1 MKHKSTGRKKDL
13 YSSVFVIILWLNL
26 FSIAAVSLF
35 NYFVFHRMSNEAYL
49 KRFIEN
55 NSQVTEL
62 AFGNIDKQ
70 IIASACHIPQIY
82 FSPIAENDDFLR
94 PQEQDIAG
102 LPEKV
107 LALTIGMRRMEK
119 AYPYVRSIDIY
130 YEGTNT
136 VVTGYDKVHFP
147 ETQERIAQYL
157 PWLQPWQESG
167 AESGFLNRSI
177 KAYSV
182 EEPVITYVAKLSQP
196 KWKGSCVYLGIH
208 IAESALGTYISE
220 RDGSL
225 AIVARGD
232 QIIYDTPLDEEERM
246 SAAAVMAEADR
257 QGIVFEKGGEP
268 VSLNVAGDS
277 QTVFYTISQDT
288 GFLYLYRMPDSS
300 FYQEYNVTKRM
311 FIIGYLVSI
320 AFNLLVLALIT
331 YYNNTAYRKRV
342 QQVSE
347 GAGITISRDTR
358 SFEGTLQV
366 LTNEISSLHQSI
378 DSSKALL
385 FQSAVRSVIL
395 NKNPE
400 MAYDKLEPYL
410 TGDCVCTFFLYL
422 TEKDS
427 AKLSVESLQNE
438 YAVGSRPYEVLFTIM
453 ENDGLVAVLIA
464 PDQDMMTG
472 RNSFMKEMSDRFP
485 MCHMVSGKNC
495 AVKKEGV
502 KESYKTAA
510 EAAKYR
516 YIDRE
521 ETCLSYESL
530 HLDKRKHSGSHLK
543 LFEVMERDIINEQF
557 LDFKT
562 RMEGLV
568 VSFKSGD
575 YDIAYCH
582 STLRDLVALFY
593 QIMQQ
598 NQLDMWVV
606 FGYDIREYYKQL
618 PDIDA
623 FHQWGNYLCETIIRN
638 IRHQKESIDVDLK
651 EKILRII
658 DENLETC
665 ISLDYLAD
673 ELHMRPDAVSRMF
686 KQMIGKGYAEY
697 IKEQK
702 LSRAVKLMG
711 EGYSIKEIAEQLGYS
726 SSQYFIKVFKE
737 AYGITPHQFKKKN
750 ESADRSNR
758 GS

>member
-1 MKHKSTGRKKDL
+1 MKHKSTGRGKYL

-26 FSIAAVSLF
+26 FSIAAVSVF
-35 NYFVFHRMSNEAYL
+35 NYFVFHRMSNNAYL
-49 KRFIEN
+49 KSFVTY
-55 NSQVTEL
+55 NSQVTDL

-70 IIASACHIPQIY
+70 VMTTVFQIPQIH
-82 FSPIAENDDFLR
+82 FSPIPANDTLLF
-94 PQEQDIAG
+94 PQEQEIAS
-102 LPEKV
+102 LPERV
-107 LALTIGMRRMEK
+107 LALATEMRGLQK
-119 AYPYVRSIDIY
+119 VYPYVKSIDVY
-130 YEGTNT
+130 YEGTGT
-136 VVTGYDKVHFP
+136 VVTGFDKVHFP
-147 ETQERIAQYL
+147 DTPERIAQYL
-157 PWLQPWQESG
+157 PWLQPWKDSG
-167 AESGFLNRSI
+167 EEIGFLDRSV
-177 KAYSV
+177 KPYSV
-182 EEPVITYVAKLSQP
+182 EAPVITYVVKLSQY
-196 KWKGSCVYLGIH
+196 KWKGNSIYLGIH
-208 IAESALGTYISE
+208 IAESAFGEYISE
-220 RDGSL
+220 REGSF
-225 AIVARGD
+225 AIVSKQN
-232 QIIYDTPLDEEERM
+232 QIIYDTPLYEEERM
-246 SAAAVMAEADR
+246 SAAAVMAEAGR
-257 QGIVFEKGGEP
+257 QGISFEKGGQP
-268 VSLNVAGDS
+268 VSLKVGGDS
-277 QTVFYTISQDT
+277 QTVFYTVSPDT
-288 GFLYLYRMPDSS
+288 GFIYLYRIPDSS

-331 YYNNTAYRKRV
+331 YYNNTAYRKRI
-342 QQVSE
+342 QQVSK
-347 GAGITISRDTR
+347 GAGIKISQDTK

-400 MAYDKLEPYL
+400 LGYDKLEPYL

-422 TEKDS
+422 TEKD
-427 AKLSVESLQNE
+427 AGKLSVESLQQE
-438 YAVGSRPYEVLFTIM
+438 YPVGSRSYEVLFTTL
-453 ENDGLVAVLIA
+453 ENDGLVAVLA
-464 PDQDMMTG
+464 SPEQNMAAAKKD
-472 RNSFMKEMSDRFP
+472 FMKEMSDRFP
-485 MCHMVSGKNC
+485 MCHMVAGKNC
-495 AVKKEGV
+495 LMKKEGV

-516 YIDRE
+516 YIDIE
-521 ETCLSYESL
+521 KTCLSYEML

-543 LFEVMERDIINEQF
+543 LFEIMERDIANEQF

-562 RMEGLV
+562 RMEGLI

-575 YDIAYCH
+575 YDIAYCR
-582 STLRDLVALFY
+582 STLRDLVALLY
-593 QIMQQ
+593 QVMQQ

-606 FGYDIREYYKQL
+606 FGYDIREYYKQI

-638 IRHQKESIDVDLK
+638 IRHQREAVDVDLK
-651 EKILRII
+651 DRIIQMI

-686 KQMIGKGYAEY
+686 KQMMGKGYAEY

-702 LSRAVKLMG
+702 LDRAVRLMG
-711 EGYSIKEIAEQLGYS
+711 EGYSVKEIAEQLGYS

-737 AYGITPHQFKKKN
+737 SYGITPHQFKKKR
-750 ESADRSNR
+750 EMSPDRKE
-758 GS
+758 

>member
-1 MKHKSTGRKKDL
+1 MKRKSSGRRKYL
-13 YSSVFVIILWLNL
+13 GSSVFVIILWLNL

-49 KRFIEN
+49 KRFVAH

-62 AFGNIDKQ
+62 AFGNIDQQ
-70 IIASACHIPQIY
+70 IMLSALHIPQIY
-82 FSPIAENDDFLR
+82 FSPIAENDNFVY
-94 PQEQDIAG
+94 PQGQKIAG
-102 LPEKV
+102 QPERI
-107 LALTIGMRRMEK
+107 LALTTGMRKMQK
-119 AYPYVRSIDIY
+119 VYPYVKSIDIY
-130 YEGTNT
+130 YEGTDT
-136 VVTGYDKVHFP
+136 VVTGFDKVHFP
-147 ETQERIAQYL
+147 EAQERIAQYL
-157 PWLQPWQESG
+157 PWLQPWKDG
-167 AESGFLNRSI
+167 GGKNGFLSRPI

-182 EEPVITYVAKLSQP
+182 EEPVITYVVKLSQYT
-196 KWKGSCVYLGIH
+196 WKGGSIYLGIH
-208 IAESALGTYISE
+208 IAESAFGAYISE
-220 RDGSL
+220 HEGSL
-225 AIVARGD
+225 GILSKENQV
-232 QIIYDTPLDEEERM
+232 IYDTPLYAEERL
-246 SAAAVMAEADR
+246 SAAAVMAEAQR
-257 QGIVFEKGGEP
+257 QGVTFTKGGEP
-268 VSLNVAGDS
+268 VSLNIGGDR
-277 QTVFYTISQDT
+277 QTVFYTVSSDT
-288 GFLYLYRMPDSS
+288 GLIYLYRIADRN

-311 FIIGYLVSI
+311 FVIGYLVSI

-331 YYNNTAYRKRV
+331 YYNNTAYRKRIW
-342 QQVSE
+342 QVSK
-347 GAGITISRDTR
+347 GAGIDISQETR

-366 LTNEISSLHQSI
+366 LTNEISTLHQSI

-400 MAYDKLEPYL
+400 MMYDKLEAYL
-410 TGDCVCTFFLYL
+410 AEDCVCTFFLYL

-427 AKLSVESLQNE
+427 GMLSVERLQE
-438 YAVGSRPYEVLFTIM
+438 DYGIGSRTYEVLFTMM
-453 ENDGLVAVLIA
+453 ENDGLVAVLITSE
-464 PDQDMMTG
+464 QNMMAA
-472 RNSFMKEMSDRFP
+472 RKSFMKEMSDRFP

-495 AVKKEGV
+495 SVKKDGV

-516 YIDRE
+516 YIYKD
-521 ETCLSYESL
+521 ETWLSYDAL

-543 LFEVMERDIINEQF
+543 LFEAMERDIANEQF
-557 LDFKT
+557 LDFKS
-562 RMEGLV
+562 RMEGLI
-568 VSFKSGD
+568 VSFKNGD
-575 YDIAYCH
+575 YDIVYCR

-593 QIMQQ
+593 QMMQQ

-606 FGYDIREYYKQL
+606 FGYDIREYYKQI

-623 FHQWGNYLCETIIRN
+623 FHQWGIYLCETIVRN

-651 EKILRII
+651 EKIIRII

-686 KQMIGKGYAEY
+686 KQMMGKGYAEY

-702 LSRAVKLMG
+702 LDRAVRLMG
-711 EGYSIKEIAEQLGYS
+711 EGYTIKEIAEQLGYS

-737 AYGITPHQFKKKN
+737 AYGITPHQFKKKR
-750 ESADRSNR
+750 EGGER
-758 GS
+758 